1 MKLNTR
7 GRYAVMAMVD
17 LAMQHG
23 QDAACSTICLQD
35 IATRQDISLAYLEQL
50 FSSLRKAGLVESV
63 RGPGGGYKLARA
75 AGEINIGEIV
85 LAVDESLKVT
95 RCGGKQA
102 AGGSGDNSGNSGGCM
117 PNNSKC
123 ATHELWDTLGLHIQD
138 FLRSISVEDVCTG
151 TLPQ

>member
-23 QDAACSTICLQD
+23 ESHACSTICLQD

-63 RGPGGGYKLARA
+63 RGPGGGYKLSRIASD
-75 AGEINIGEIV
+75 ISIGEIV

-102 AGGSGDNSGNSGGCM
+102 AASSGCM

-138 FLRSISVEDVCTG
+138 FLASISVADVCAG
-151 TLPQ
+151 NLPNPHQS